1 MKKSGFLIL
10 ILISLNKIL
19 FPVDTTI
26 RFDHITVEQ
35 GLSQNITNCIRQ
47 DNKGFMW
54 IGTDDGLNQYDGYTF
69 KTYYQEP
76 NNPCSLS
83 HNRIRS
89 IYEDRH
95 GILWI
100 GTMGGGLNKFIREEE
115 KFIHYRADPHDP
127 GSLSDNTVLSIYED
141 RSGNFWIGT
150 YDGLNKFDRENETFT
165 HYHPQNPVRN
175 DSQLVLG
182 NWVMAIFEDS
192 RGQLWIGT
200 HDGLNRFDP
209 VKEEFTRYQ
218 TAPNEPNHV
227 NKNKI
232 TAICEDRSGMLWI
245 GTFAGVNIFD
255 PGKKKFIPGEN
266 KRSNP
271 NAVFHDQVES
281 IFKDRSGSLWIG
293 TISGLFNFD
302 PKRDIPGSFQHLPDN
317 HRGLRGIY
325 ILSIY
330 EDQSSVMW
338 IGTFSGLY
346 KFDNKKKK
354 FTHYK
359 LPGNNSNNSDGNNNI
374 VSIYEDRSERLWLG
388 IYKGGL
394 TRFNRKN
401 GTSGNYSHNPDDPGS
416 ISDNTVFSMLESRS
430 GEFWVGTANGLNK
443 FDFPTKKF
451 YRYMPDPND
460 PHSLSNGC
468 IGSLCEDSSGVLWIG
483 TQDGLNKFD
492 KKSGS
497 FIVYKSEPGNPN
509 SLSNNVIMAIYEVQP
524 GVSWIATYGGGLNR
538 YDSAAHRFTRYR
550 HDPDDPQSLSNNKIY
565 SIHMDRS
572 GILWIGTNSG
582 GLDRFDKKTGKFVH
596 YTREDGLPN
605 NVIFGIL
612 EDKRGNLWLST
623 NRGISKFNPKTGSF
637 RNYTMDDGLQGYEFL
652 PHAYFKSKRGEMFFG
667 GSNGFNAFYPE
678 NVKNNP
684 YVPRV
689 VITSVSK
696 LNKEVKPGHHPL
708 SEIKELKL
716 SHNDFLFSFKFAAL
730 EYTAPGRNRYAY
742 KLEGLN
748 DDWIQL
754 NHKHDITFTGLA
766 HGEYVFRV
774 KGSNNDGVWNEEGA
788 SIAITIRPPFWLTGW
803 FRLLVIV
810 LLFVILAFLYR
821 IRTDSLRQKLEKE
834 RLKRELK
841 LKADFTAMLVHDM
854 RSPLTAVM
862 GYSEML
868 REYHRKID
876 ISKAGKMIA
885 RTCEKMLTLINDML
899 DISQFEAGKMT
910 MNRKN
915 TALFDIV
922 TDTVE
927 IMFPLLERKAINLVC
942 EQDKAV
948 KEETLF
954 IDPERIGQVI
964 INILSN
970 AVKFTPEKG
979 NIIIK
984 LSRVANNGSHFQ
996 ELAVT
1001 DEGPGIPAGIR
1012 KHLFDKYAQLK
1023 TTLKGTGLGLAVSR
1037 MIVESHGGDIGFR
1050 PGIQGKGSTFYFRLP
1065 LAGMPDNPGSSA

>member
-1 MKKSGFLIL
+1 MKKSGFLILILIL

-19 FPVDTTI
+19 FPVDAAI

-54 IGTDDGLNQYDGYTF
+54 IGTDDGLNRYDGYTF

-76 NNPCSLS
+76 KNPGSLT

-89 IYEDRH
+89 IYEDRR

-100 GTMGGGLNKFIREEE
+100 GTMGGGLNKFIREKG

-141 RSGNFWIGT
+141 RAGNFWIGT
-150 YDGLNKFDRENETFT
+150 YDGLNKFDREKETFT
-165 HYHPQNPVRN
+165 HYRPRGPGSS

-182 NWVMAIFEDS
+182 NWVMSIYEDG

-200 HDGLNRFDP
+200 HMGLNRFDP
-209 VKEEFTRYQ
+209 VKGEFTRYQ
-218 TAPNEPNHV
+218 TAPNDPNYV
-227 NKNKI
+227 NNNKI
-232 TAICEDRSGMLWI
+232 TAICEDSSGMLWI

-255 PGKKKFIPGEN
+255 PGEKKFIPGRN
-266 KRSNP
+266 KPLHS

-293 TISGLFNFD
+293 TINGLFKFD
-302 PKRDIPGSFQHLPDN
+302 PGRDKLESFRQRPDN
-317 HRGLRGIY
+317 HRSLKGAY
-325 ILSIY
+325 VLSIY
-330 EDQSSVMW
+330 EDQSRVMW
-338 IGTFSGLY
+338 IGTYNGLY

-354 FTHYK
+354 FTHYRP
-359 LPGNNSNNSDGNNNI
+359 PGNNLDGSNNI
-374 VSIYEDRSERLWLG
+374 VSIYEDRMKRLWLG
-388 IYKGGL
+388 IYNGGL
-394 TRFNRKN
+394 TMFNRKN
-401 GTSGNYSHNPDDPGS
+401 GTSGNYSNNPADPAS
-416 ISDNTVFSMLESRS
+416 ISDNTVYSMLESNS

-451 YRYMPDPND
+451 FRYMPDADD

-468 IGSLCEDSSGVLWIG
+468 IWSLYEDGSGFLWIG
-483 TQDGLNKFD
+483 TQEGLNKFD
-492 KKSGS
+492 KRSQS
-497 FIVYKSEPGNPN
+497 FIVYKNEPGNPD
-509 SLSNNVIMAIYEVQP
+509 SLSNDVIMAIYEEQP
-524 GVSWIATYGGGLNR
+524 GVFWIATYGGGLNR
-538 YDSAAHRFTRYR
+538 FAGAAHRFTRYR
-550 HDPDDPQSLSNNKIY
+550 HDPDDPHSLSNNKIY
-565 SIHMDRS
+565 SLHRDR
-572 GILWIGTNSG
+572 GGTLWIGTNSG
-582 GLDRFDKKTGKFVH
+582 GLNRFDKKTGKFRH

-612 EDKRGNLWLST
+612 EDYRGYLWLST
-623 NRGISKFNPKTGSF
+623 NRGISKFNPGTGLF

-652 PHAYFKSKRGEMFFG
+652 PHAYYKSKRGEMFFG
-667 GSNGFNAFYPE
+667 GSNGFNVFYPE

-684 YVPRV
+684 YIPRV
-689 VITSVSK
+689 AITSFSK
-696 LNKEVKPGHHPL
+696 LNGGVKLETPL
-708 SEIKELKL
+708 SGIKELKL

-730 EYTAPGRNRYAY
+730 EYTAPERNRYAY

-748 DDWIQL
+748 DDWIRL
-754 NHKHDITFTGLA
+754 SHKHDITFTGLA
-766 HGEYVFRV
+766 HGQYVFRV
-774 KGSNNDGVWNEEGA
+774 MGSNNDGVWSEEGA
-788 SIAITIRPPFWLTGW
+788 SIAITIRPPIWLTGW
-803 FRLLVIV
+803 FKLLVMV

-821 IRTDSLRQKLEKE
+821 LRTASLKQKLEKE
-834 RLKRELK
+834 RLKKELK

-868 REYHRKID
+868 RHYPRKID
-876 ISKAGKMIA
+876 IGKVGKMIG
-885 RTCEKMLTLINDML
+885 RTCERMLALINDML
-899 DISQFEAGKMT
+899 DISKFEAGRMS

-915 TALFDIV
+915 TTLFDIV
-922 TDTVE
+922 TDIVE
-927 IMFPLLERKAINLVC
+927 IMSPLLERKEINLVC

-948 KEETLF
+948 KEVILF

-964 INILSN
+964 VNILSN

-979 NIIIK
+979 NIAIK
-984 LSRVANNGSHFQ
+984 LSRVDNNGGYFQ

-1001 DEGPGIPAGIR
+1001 DEGPGVPAEIR
-1012 KHLFDKYAQLK
+1012 NHLFDKYAQLK
-1023 TTLKGTGLGLAVSR
+1023 TTLKGTGLGLAFSR
-1037 MIVESHGGDIGFR
+1037 MIVESHGGNIGFR

-1065 LAGMPDNPGSSA
+1065 LAGMADNPVSNS